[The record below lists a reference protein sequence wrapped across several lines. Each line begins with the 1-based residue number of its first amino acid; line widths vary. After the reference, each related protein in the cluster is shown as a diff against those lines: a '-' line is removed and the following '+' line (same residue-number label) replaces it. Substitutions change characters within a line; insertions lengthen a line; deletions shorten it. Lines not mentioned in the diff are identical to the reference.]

1 MTPSS
6 KENHSVMPPKLTIL
20 LPAALLALL
29 ALLAPPGLVSEV
41 QAQADERASHPVEAE
56 SAPTAEAIVQR
67 GRMGAMVTPIEI
79 LPFSSPTE
87 ERRFRA
93 LIAEMRCTV
102 CQNESLV
109 ESTAPLARDKRMLV
123 LRFLQEGHSDAE
135 IRQFMVDRYGYFVL
149 YRPPFTGHTAL
160 LWIGPILIML
170 GGILAAFVIIH
181 KRRQVLQ

>member
-1 MTPSS
+1 MTRKHP
-6 KENHSVMPPKLTIL
+6 HQHTIL
-20 LPAALLALL
+20 LSAALLALA
-29 ALLAPPGLVSEV
+29 ALWAMPGLVPSAL
-41 QAQADERASHPVEAE
+41 AQADERASHPVDAD
-56 SAPTAEAIVQR
+56 TAEAVVQR

-79 LPFSSPTE
+79 LPFSSPLE

-135 IRQFMVDRYGYFVL
+135 IRQFMVDRYGNFVL
-149 YRPPFTGHTAL
+149 YRPPFTGQTLL
-160 LWIGPILIML
+160 LWVGPILLML
-170 GGILAAFVIIH
+170 GGMLAAFIIIN
-181 KRRQVLQ
+181 KRRQALQ

>member
-1 MTPSS
+1 MS
-6 KENHSVMPPKLTIL
+6 PKHITMLSAVLI
-20 LPAALLALL
+20 AAAGMLALPGFVPQ
-29 ALLAPPGLVSEV
+29 AL
-41 QAQADERASHPVEAE
+41 AQADERASHPVDAE
-56 SAPTAEAIVQR
+56 NAAAAEAIVQR

-135 IRQFMVDRYGYFVL
+135 IRQFMVDRYGNFVL
-149 YRPPFTGHTAL
+149 YRPPFSGQTLL
-160 LWIGPILIML
+160 LWVGPILLML
-170 GGILAAFVIIH
+170 GGMLAAFIIIN
-181 KRRQVLQ
+181 KRRQALQ